1 MKHELLNDYF
11 QRDLSVDEESHVA
24 ELLKD
29 SPEEALRFAGL
40 AEAEYKASGYPDPA
54 PRTRGGGLWLL
65 RGLGLC
71 AAAGAGVWLWCLLQ
85 SPAQTE
91 ARRVADSPSQ
101 DTAAPSPALQAPPAA
116 REPEAAPE
124 VEAAPD
130 LSVTVLDSGRF
141 KMTVDLAAARRV
153 ELSLCDVAGRP
164 LRAFYSGSLDG
175 GRWSFV
181 WDGRLADGS
190 AAQPGVPYQVTL
202 KARGVVLRRW
212 LQLERKQINGI
223 TGDATRP

>member
-1 MKHELLNDYF
+1 MKRELLNDYF
-11 QRDLSVDEESHVA
+11 QRDLSVDEESRVA

-40 AEAEYKASGYPDPA
+40 AESEYKASGYPEPA
-54 PRTRGGGLWLL
+54 PRIRRGGPWLL

-71 AAAGAGVWLWCLLQ
+71 AAAGAGIWLWCLLQ
-85 SPAQTE
+85 SPAETE
-91 ARRVADSPSQ
+91 ARRVSESSSL
-101 DTAAPSPALQAPPAA
+101 DTAAPPPAPTIPHA
-116 REPEAAPE
+116 AMGVDAAPAA
-124 VEAAPD
+124 EAAPD
-130 LSVTVLDSGRF
+130 LGVQVLDSGRF
-141 KMTVDLAAARRV
+141 KLTVDLGAAHRV

-212 LQLERKQINGI
+212 LQLERKQIDGINGE
-223 TGDATRP
+223 TARP

>member
-1 MKHELLNDYF
+1 MKPELLNDYF
-11 QRDLSVDEESHVA
+11 QRDLSVDEESRVA

-40 AEAEYKASGYPDPA
+40 AEAEYKASGYPEPA
-54 PRTRGGGLWLL
+54 PRKGRAGLWLL

-91 ARRVADSPSQ
+91 ARRVSESQSQ
-101 DTAAPSPALQAPPAA
+101 DTAAPSPAPQAPAVA
-116 REPEAAPE
+116 REPEAAPD

-141 KMTVDLAAARRV
+141 KMTVDLAAGHRV
-153 ELSLCDVAGRP
+153 ELSLCDVAGKP

-190 AAQPGVPYQVTL
+190 AAKPGVPYQVVLRAHGT
-202 KARGVVLRRW
+202 VLRRW
-212 LQLERKQINGI
+212 LQLERKQITGINGE
-223 TGDATRP
+223 TARP